1 MKKIHNRCKE
11 INLIEMARSILDVRL
26 VYLFN
31 IDVKDIDL
39 KSRSINVT
47 TTEGFKK
54 NIIIGNNK
62 LWKDLKEFVFDVKGL
77 LPGEK
82 MFFNEL
88 ALNNIEKSR
97 YFLRLKKEMG
107 LSFAEEPIDS
117 MYSDYDGVTK
127 RCIEKRNGVIG

>member
-39 KSRSINVT
+39 KARSINVT

-62 LWKDLKEFVFDVKGL
+62 FWKDLKEFVFDVKGL

-82 MFFNEL
+82 IFFNEL
-88 ALNNIEKSR
+88 TLNNIDKSR

-107 LSFAEEPIDS
+107 LSVKVFPEIVDSGID
-117 MYSDYDGVTK
+117 DP
-127 RCIEKRNGVIG
+127 